1 LSDLNP
7 GRLASCDKFCQWLV
21 AGQWFPDGHHITEIL
36 LKMVLNSIVLA
47 CFTYFIPVSLLI
59 LMLYCFY
66 LSMYFTNRE
75 GLYHKLTQR
84 STQYWITLVVCLSM
98 SILMDFNL
106 KKTIYENL
114 YPVFLFFFSQHFL
127 LQKGITLVWQ
137 ISIS

>member
-1 LSDLNP
+1 MFPLFKT
-7 GRLASCDKFCQWLV
+7 LANTNGKTKLRML
-21 AGQWFPDGHHITEIL
+21 GQSGPLRQVHHFFF
-36 LKMVLNSIVLA
+36 VL

-114 YPVFLFFFSQHFL
+114 YPVFLFFLSQHFL
-127 LQKGITLVWQ
+127 LQRGITLVWQ
-137 ISIS
+137 RSIS